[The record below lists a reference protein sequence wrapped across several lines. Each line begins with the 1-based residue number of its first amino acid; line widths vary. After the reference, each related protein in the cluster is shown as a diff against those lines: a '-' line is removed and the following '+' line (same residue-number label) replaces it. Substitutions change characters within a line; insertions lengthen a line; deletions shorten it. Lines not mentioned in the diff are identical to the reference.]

1 MVSEIISTWAALF
14 DFFRE
19 IRIIILLIVLDNL
32 GSSITVDS
40 FITVIASKD
49 ESQGT
54 VSAQCVNSFL
64 ARCSIRIR
72 NLKSNVDIL
81 VERLS
86 RVFKSVANVADKYPV
101 TH

>member
-1 MVSEIISTWAALF
+1 MSKIIPSTWAALF

-19 IRIIILLIVLDNL
+19 IRIIILLVVLDNF
-32 GSSITVDS
+32 GSSITVES
-40 FITVIASKD
+40 FITVIARED
-49 ESQGT
+49 ETQGT
-54 VSAQCVNSFL
+54 VSAQCVISFL
-64 ARCSIRIR
+64 ARCSIWIR

-81 VERLS
+81 VKRLS